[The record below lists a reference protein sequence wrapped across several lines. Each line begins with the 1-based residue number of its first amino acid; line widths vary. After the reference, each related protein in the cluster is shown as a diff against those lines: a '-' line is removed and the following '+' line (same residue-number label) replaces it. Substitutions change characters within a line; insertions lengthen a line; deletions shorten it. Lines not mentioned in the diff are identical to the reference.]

1 MTTAYLGLGSNLGDR
16 MANLRRACAL
26 LDEQPRIGIKARSHI
41 YETQSVEGGGDGDF
55 LNAALRIETSLSA
68 RELLT
73 AIQGVEI
80 ALGRPVPPR
89 SGPRAVDVDILLF
102 GSEIWD
108 EPDLQIPHPRL
119 HLRAFV
125 LKPLADVLEGGWV
138 RQSAETW

>member
-16 MANLRRACAL
+16 MANLRRACEM
-26 LDEQPRIGIKARSHI
+26 LDEQPRIVIKARSRI

-73 AIQGVEI
+73 AIQGVEV

-89 SGPRAVDVDILLF
+89 FGPRAVDVDILLF
-102 GSEIWD
+102 GSELWD

-125 LKPLADVLEGGWV
+125 LKPLADVLEGGWA
-138 RQSAETW
+138 RESAEPW